1 MNPKF
6 LLPAVSLLRI
16 CAALLASVAAVPAL
30 AQTFPSRPVRFV
42 VPFAPGGP
50 ADVSARTIAVK
61 LTEALG
67 QNIVI
72 DNRPGAGGIVAAE
85 LVAAAKPDGHTILL
99 CSTSVMVINPIVSKV
114 SYDPLRD
121 LAPVSLVSSSPY
133 VLLTNAAF
141 PARTVKELIAAARAK
156 PGSLNYGSAGIG
168 STSHLVAEIFRG
180 MADIEVTHVS
190 YKGSALAATDL
201 IGGHL
206 QMLFES
212 VSSALPNINSGRVRA
227 LGISSRRRSPLTPQI
242 PTIDESGVPG
252 YEAITWQ
259 GVCAPGG
266 TPPNIVGVLN
276 RAVVT
281 AARAPVTV
289 ERFAALGAESVGST
303 SAEFAAYVKSEIP
316 RWSKAIKASGAK
328 AN

>member
-1 MNPKF
+1 MRPRDIEVIAGAF
-6 LLPAVSLLRI
+6 AGLVACATALPGW
-16 CAALLASVAAVPAL
+16 
-30 AQTFPSRPVRFV
+30 AQTFPARPVRFV

-50 ADVSARTIAVK
+50 ADVSARTIAIK

-85 LVAAAKPDGHTILL
+85 IVAAAKHDGHTILL

-133 VLLTNAAF
+133 VLLTHAAF
-141 PARTVKELIAAARAK
+141 PARTVQELIAAARAK

-180 MADIEVTHVS
+180 MAGIEATHVP

-201 IGGHL
+201 IGGQI

-212 VSSALPNINSGRVRA
+212 VSSALPNIQSGRLRA
-227 LGISSRRRSPLTPQI
+227 LGISSRTRSKLTPQL
-242 PTIDESGVPG
+242 PTIAEAGVPG

-259 GVCAPGG
+259 GVCAPGA
-266 TPPNIVGVLN
+266 TPAPIVDVLN
-276 RAVVT
+276 RAVVS
-281 AARAPVTV
+281 AARAPATV
-289 ERFAALGAESVGST
+289 ERFAALGAESVGS
-303 SAEFAAYVKSEIP
+303 SAAEFAAYVKTEIP
-316 RWSKAIKASGAK
+316 RWSRAIRASGAK
-328 AN
+328 AQ

>member
-1 MNPKF
+1 MRSHKAMAA
-6 LLPAVSLLRI
+6 AV
-16 CAALLASVAAVPAL
+16 AALATCAVALPGW
-30 AQTFPSRPVRFV
+30 AQTFPTRPVRFV

-85 LVAAAKPDGHTILL
+85 IVAAAKPDGHTILL

-133 VLLTNAAF
+133 VLLTHAAF
-141 PARTVKELIAAARAK
+141 PARTVQELVAAARAK

-180 MADIEVTHVS
+180 MAGIEATHVP

-201 IGGHL
+201 IGGQI

-212 VSSALPNINSGRVRA
+212 VSSALPNIQSGRLRA
-227 LGISSRRRSPLTPQI
+227 LGISSRTRSRLTPQL
-242 PTIDESGVPG
+242 PTIAESGVPG

-266 TPPNIVGVLN
+266 APAPIVDVLN
-276 RAVVT
+276 RAVVS
-281 AARAPVTV
+281 AARAPATV
-289 ERFAALGAESVGST
+289 ERFTALGAESVGS
-303 SAEFAAYVKSEIP
+303 SPAEFTAYVKSEIP
-316 RWSKAIKASGAK
+316 RWSKAIRASGAK
-328 AN
+328 AQ

>member
-1 MNPKF
+1 MRRRDIEVIAAAF
-6 LLPAVSLLRI
+6 AGLVACATALPAS
-16 CAALLASVAAVPAL
+16 
-30 AQTFPSRPVRFV
+30 AQTFPTRPVRFV

-50 ADVSARTIAVK
+50 ADVSARTIAIK

-85 LVAAAKPDGHTILL
+85 IVAAAKPDGHTILL

-133 VLLTNAAF
+133 VLLTHAAF
-141 PARTVKELIAAARAK
+141 PARTVQELIAAARAK

-180 MADIEVTHVS
+180 MAGIEATHVP

-201 IGGHL
+201 IGGQI

-212 VSSALPNINSGRVRA
+212 VSSALPNIQSGRLRA
-227 LGISSRRRSPLTPQI
+227 LGISSRTRSKLTPQL
-242 PTIDESGVPG
+242 PTIAESGVPG

-259 GVCAPGG
+259 GVCAPGA
-266 TPPNIVGVLN
+266 TPGPIVDVLN
-276 RAVVT
+276 RAVVS
-281 AARAPVTV
+281 AARAPATV
-289 ERFAALGAESVGST
+289 ERFAALGAESVGS
-303 SAEFAAYVKSEIP
+303 SPAEFAAYVKSEIP
-316 RWSKAIKASGAK
+316 RWSRAIRASGAK
-328 AN
+328 AQ